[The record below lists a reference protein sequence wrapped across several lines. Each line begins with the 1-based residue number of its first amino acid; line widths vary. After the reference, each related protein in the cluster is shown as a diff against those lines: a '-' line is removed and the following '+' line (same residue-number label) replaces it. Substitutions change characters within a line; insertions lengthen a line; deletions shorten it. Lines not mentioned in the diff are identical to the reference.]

1 MNLNVCISVVMAD
14 VKFKLN
20 RLIVFTP
27 KYLFFWIF
35 LTHNLLPLHFLST
48 KIKKWKKLK
57 KMHRSQSPLSLLQCV
72 NLGLDF
78 VKAKVWNWQK
88 WNDEIISN
96 FIYLLGV
103 HKNWCYP
110 SAEHSFVATIYYR
123 IISDDLKAFG
133 TQARYKKK
141 LKVTWNDVYVF
152 QAFYTLVLFMS
163 LAIQNLVFITQKSNN
178 FFVRFVNGFFG
189 YKFFSLF
196 TFRCVDLFVFCV
208 EHIFLQY
215 SISWTR
221 FSFFWVSN
229 TFFLYMFFVL

>member
-1 MNLNVCISVVMAD
+1 M
-14 VKFKLN
+14 
-20 RLIVFTP
+20 
-27 KYLFFWIF
+27 
-35 LTHNLLPLHFLST
+35 
-48 KIKKWKKLK
+48 KKTE

-163 LAIQNLVFITQKSNN
+163 LAIQNLVFITQKRN
-178 FFVRFVNGFFG
+178 
-189 YKFFSLF
+189 KFFCAVCQRIFWLQVLFFIHISLCRSVCILCR
-196 TFRCVDLFVFCV
+196 T
-208 EHIFLQY
+208 Y
-215 SISWTR
+215 ISTA
-221 FSFFWVSN
+221 
-229 TFFLYMFFVL
+229 LH

>member
-1 MNLNVCISVVMAD
+1 MKKTEKNAS
-14 VKFKLN
+14 KSK
-20 RLIVFTP
+20 
-27 KYLFFWIF
+27 
-35 LTHNLLPLHFLST
+35 ST
-48 KIKKWKKLK
+48 F
-57 KMHRSQSPLSLLQCV
+57 SPSQCV

-96 FIYLLGV
+96 FFYLLGV

-133 TQARYKKK
+133 TQVRYKKK
-141 LKVTWNDVYVF
+141 LKVTWNDFYVF

-178 FFVRFVNGFFG
+178 FFVRFVNGFLG

-215 SISWTR
+215 SISRRR
-221 FSFFWVSN
+221 FSFFLSV
-229 TFFLYMFFVL
+229 